1 LNPTPEHVVRRFYED
16 GVNNRDWTAVAETLA
31 DDFTH
36 NGVRLGPDG
45 QRRSL
50 EGLYAAFPDARVSIE
65 DTVAAGRKVVSR
77 MVWTGTHRGPFLGHP
92 PSGREVSWTAISI
105 IRVSDAGIAEAWVNE
120 DDAGLAAAI
129 TAD

>member
-16 GVNNRDWTAVAETLA
+16 GVNNRDWAAVAETLA

>member
-1 LNPTPEHVVRRFYED
+1 LTPTPESVVRRFYED

-31 DDFTH
+31 YDFTH
-36 NGVRLGPDG
+36 NGVRLGPGG